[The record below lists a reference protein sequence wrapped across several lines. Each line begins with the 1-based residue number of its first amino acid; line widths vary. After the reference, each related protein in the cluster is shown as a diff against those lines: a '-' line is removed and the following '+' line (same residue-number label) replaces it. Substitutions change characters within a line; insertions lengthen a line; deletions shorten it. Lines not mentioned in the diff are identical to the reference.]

1 MNAPLKALNFEDP
14 IAPHVRALLKELG
27 EDPRREGL
35 SNTPE
40 RYAKAMRYLAGG
52 YASALA
58 SVVGNGVF
66 AAEGQGVVVVRDIE
80 FHSLCEH
87 HLLPFYG
94 RVHVGYLPGQR
105 IIGLSKIPRIV
116 DLFARRFQVQERL
129 TQQVADALVEVL
141 EPKAAVVI
149 AEARHMCMAMRGVQK
164 QHSCTTTRA
173 TRGANQGEIQEILS
187 MMKGN

>member
-14 IAPHVRALLKELG
+14 VAVHARAMLEELG
-27 EDPRREGL
+27 EDPRRQGL
-35 SNTPE
+35 SNTPA
-40 RYAKAMRYLAGG
+40 RYARAMRYLAGG
-52 YASALA
+52 YTSDVAT
-58 SVVGNGVF
+58 VVGNGVF
-66 AAEGQGVVVVRDIE
+66 AAEGEGVVVVRDIE

-94 RVHVGYLPGQR
+94 RVHVGYLPARR

-129 TQQVADALVEVL
+129 TRQVTDALVEVL
-141 EPKAAVVI
+141 EPKGVVVM

-164 QHSCTTTRA
+164 QHSCTLTRA
-173 TRGANQGEIQEILS
+173 IRGSCEEVLP
-187 MMKGN
+187 MMKGS